1 MKTLHSKPL
10 TTIERKWYVV
20 DATGMTLGRLAT
32 KIASVL
38 QGKHKPTFSNH
49 IDTGDYVIVLNA
61 DKFSVTGKK
70 LSDKIYYTH
79 SGWMGGISEI
89 NLEDKLKKDPTSAL
103 KIAVDGM
110 IPRNKLRK
118 ERMMRLKLFVGT
130 EHTHTAQNPQPL
142 FA

>member
-10 TTIERKWYVV
+10 TTLERNWYVV
-20 DATGMTLGRLAT
+20 DASGLTLGRLAT

-49 IDTGDYVIVLNA
+49 VDTGDYVIVLNA
-61 DKFSVTGKK
+61 DKFAVTGKK

-79 SGWMGGISEI
+79 SGWIGGISEI
-89 NLEDKLKKDPTSAL
+89 NLEDKLKKDPTSPL

-118 ERMMRLKLFVGT
+118 ERMMRLKMFTGT
-130 EHTHTAQNPQPL
+130 EHNHAAQNPQPL